1 MGLRL
6 ICQAAVSSTLMFI
19 SDGPQSTVA
28 FDMPNHSKTILLSA
42 GKRHG
47 NGRKGNVAGLT
58 ITLGPGPHVVRRA
71 LVVHWQCQAGR
82 A

>member
-1 MGLRL
+1 MPKRALKHDIKSWHQRAPEPSPKESLSEATSAWGCALS
-6 ICQAAVSSTLMFI
+6 AMVI

-47 NGRKGNVAGLT
+47 NGRKGNVA
-58 ITLGPGPHVVRRA
+58 VRP
-71 LVVHWQCQAGR
+71 
-82 A
+82 

>member
-6 ICQAAVSSTLMFI
+6 ICQAAVSSTLLFI

-47 NGRKGNVAGLT
+47 NGRKGNVAG
-58 ITLGPGPHVVRRA
+58 RA
-71 LVVHWQCQAGR
+71 
-82 A
+82 

>member
-1 MGLRL
+1 MPKRALKHDIKSWHQRAPEPSPKESRL

-47 NGRKGNVAGLT
+47 NGRKGNVAG
-58 ITLGPGPHVVRRA
+58 RA
-71 LVVHWQCQAGR
+71 
-82 A
+82 

>member
-6 ICQAAVSSTLMFI
+6 ICQAAVSSTLLFI

-47 NGRKGNVAGLT
+47 NGRKGNVA
-58 ITLGPGPHVVRRA
+58 VRP
-71 LVVHWQCQAGR
+71 
-82 A
+82 